1 MASAYSTKGT
11 KVCVLTGAA
20 TATSGTPT
28 AISKAAPA
36 SVTVAST
43 SALKI
48 GDLVTIPATG
58 VTGCTGFPEL
68 DGKSWIV
75 GNVTGTTFTLLGSDT
90 KSSTATLAA
99 GASMKFY
106 GDADFACLCLSSITF
121 NPESASNVSVAT
133 FCDPTA
139 TIPSQVVGSGTVDIA
154 GFVDI
159 DDAGY
164 KELMLA
170 YADGKA
176 RDWRITL
183 GNDQGYIMLNGIL
196 SALNIDIPIDGATGY
211 NGTISLSSRY
221 RHLF

>member
-11 KVCVLTGAA
+11 KVCVLKGAA
-20 TATSGTPT
+20 TATNATPT

-36 SVTVAST
+36 VVTVAST
-43 SALKI
+43 AGLLA
-48 GDLVTIPATG
+48 GDMVKIPASG
-58 VTGCTGFPEL
+58 ATGCTGFPQL

-75 GNVTGTTFTLLGSDT
+75 DSVTGTSFTLLGSDT
-90 KSSTATLAA
+90 VGATQTLAA
-99 GASMKFY
+99 GASIRGY
-106 GDADFACLCLSSITF
+106 NDADFECLCLSSITF
-121 NPESASNVSVAT
+121 NPESTSNVSVAT

-159 DDAGY
+159 SDAGY
-164 KELMLA
+164 KELMEA
-170 YADGKA
+170 YEDGKA
-176 RDWRITL
+176 RDFRIKL

-196 SALNIDIPIDGATGY
+196 SALNVDIPIDGATGY
-211 NGTISLSSRY
+211 TGTISLSSRY